1 MATGVGR
8 AETEEDTMNQPA
20 YPAPADL
27 RPDAVSDD
35 VDALRAQVAEAGEG
49 PVGYGG
55 VSVEADDAGWTIVVQ
70 LPGVAAEELRLGVES
85 QELRIDTVT
94 ESDHSDGFHYRLALP
109 APVRT
114 DAVDATMDHGLLTV
128 RLHRAD
134 GGRAASTAAVG
145 DQHAV
150 GTVGVDELPA
160 EPPLADRG
168 GEPV

>member
-1 MATGVGR
+1 
-8 AETEEDTMNQPA
+8 MNQPA
-20 YPAPADL
+20 YPAPSDL
-27 RPDAVSDD
+27 RPDTVTDD
-35 VDALRAQVAEAGEG
+35 VNALRAEVAEAGEA

-55 VSVEADDAGWTIVVQ
+55 VAVEPSDQGWTVIVQ
-70 LPGVAAEELRLGVES
+70 LPGVAAEELRIGVDA

-94 ESDHSDGFHYRLALP
+94 ETSDSAGFHYKLALP

-128 RLHRAD
+128 YVPRAD
-134 GGRAASTAAVG
+134 GGRPVGTAASG
-145 DQHAV
+145 QHGV

-168 GEPV
+168 AEEL